1 MLILSLFPGIDLLGR
16 GFEAEGCCVVR
27 GPDRLWG
34 GDIRGF
40 HPPPGRFDGVI
51 GGSPC
56 QDFSVARRG
65 IPPTGEGLELLAEF
79 ARVVA
84 EAQPEWWLL
93 ENVPTVPDVA
103 VEGYRV
109 HRRALRDN
117 ECGGL
122 QARLRHFQF
131 GSKKGWVL
139 QIETIRPAR
148 PAQPAAMAT
157 EGHRVMRRSFSDFC
171 ELQGLPRDFDLPG
184 YSREGKYRAV
194 GNGVPLP
201 MGRTIARAICEC
213 ATAPD
218 ARTFT
223 DVRLCACGC
232 GQVVGGKQL
241 SAGPACRKRLQKL
254 RRDPR
259 PIVTG
264 CRFTEPG
271 DSQFDVN
278 RPSL

>member
-16 GFEAEGCCVVR
+16 GFETEGCCVVR

-40 HPPPGRFDGVI
+40 HVPQGRFDGVI

-93 ENVPTVPDVA
+93 ENVPTVPDV
-103 VEGYRV
+103 VIEGYQV

-117 ECGGL
+117 ECGGH

-139 QIETIRPAR
+139 RIETARPSK

-157 EGHRVMRRSFSDFC
+157 EGHRATRRSFADFC

-201 MGRTIARAICEC
+201 MARTIARAICES

-218 ARTFT
+218 VRTFT

-232 GQVVGGKQL
+232 GQIVTGKQL
-241 SAGPACRKRLQKL
+241 SAGPACRKRLQKARQNPRQTVM
-254 RRDPR
+254 RRR
-259 PIVTG
+259 IAM
-264 CRFTEPG
+264 PG
-271 DSQFDVN
+271 DSQFAVN
-278 RPSL
+278 PPAS

>member
-16 GFEAEGCCVVR
+16 GFEAEGFCVVR
-27 GPDRLWG
+27 GPDPLWG

-40 HPPPGRFDGVI
+40 HAPPGRFDGII

-65 IPPTGEGLELLAEF
+65 VPPTGEGLELLAEF

-103 VEGYRV
+103 VEGYQV

-117 ECGGL
+117 ECGGH

-139 QIETIRPAR
+139 NIATVRPSR
-148 PAQPAAMAT
+148 PPQRAAMAT
-157 EGHRVMRRSFSDFC
+157 EGHRANRRSFADFC

-194 GNGVPLP
+194 GNGVPLA
-201 MGRTIARAICEC
+201 MARTIARAIREA

-218 ARTFT
+218 VRTFT
-223 DVRLCACGC
+223 DARLCACGC
-232 GQVVGGKQL
+232 GQIVTGKQL
-241 SAGPACRKRLQKL
+241 SAGPACRKRLEKS

-259 PIVTG
+259 PIVSSRRITP
-264 CRFTEPG
+264 PG
-271 DSQFDVN
+271 DSQFDVSA
-278 RPSL
+278 RA

>member
-40 HPPPGRFDGVI
+40 HAPPSRFDGVI

-103 VEGYRV
+103 IEGYQV

-117 ECGGL
+117 ECGGK

-131 GSKKGWVL
+131 GSKRGWILNIATV
-139 QIETIRPAR
+139 RPPG
-148 PAQPAAMAT
+148 PAERAAMAT
-157 EGHRVMRRSFSDFC
+157 EGHQATRRSFADFC

-201 MGRTIARAICEC
+201 MAQTIASAICEC

-218 ARTFT
+218 IRTFT

-232 GQVVGGKQL
+232 GQIVTGRQT

-259 PIVTG
+259 VIVT
-264 CRFTEPG
+264 RRRVTQPG

-278 RPSL
+278 RPAL